1 VAGVT
6 FSDSDSAPVSK
17 FLNPGLAI
25 FQIWESDSCSDCG
38 CNHRF
43 NRNLPMFDLKNDH
56 THSCYCRNW
65 KVTPDPGPFFPKF
78 LTTGPDP
85 GPKEKRRILPEST
98 PDGPTSSK
106 HIIVMMNDHEIF
118 YLPNLLCKCC
128 RPRIFWRILAGKSHQ
143 GKVSPTFSMYARLVI
158 KFHGWIGNKNIFW
171 GLYHNIAL
179 ANTYMKWCKSR

>member
-17 FLNPGLAI
+17 FLNQGPAI

-65 KVTPDPGPFFPKF
+65 KVTPDPGPVFAKF

-98 PDGPTSSK
+98 PDPVLLPASISLSWWMTMKSFIHRISCVNVADLESSEEVWLEK
-106 HIIVMMNDHEIF
+106 VT
-118 YLPNLLCKCC
+118 KVK
-128 RPRIFWRILAGKSHQ
+128 LARRFQCMRGS
-143 GKVSPTFSMYARLVI
+143 
-158 KFHGWIGNKNIFW
+158 
-171 GLYHNIAL
+171 
-179 ANTYMKWCKSR
+179 